1 MFNRIKYYTGV
12 GSRETPLSVQN
23 DMVRLAAAM
32 AAHYTLRSGGADGA
46 DTAFEAG
53 ARAVKGPA
61 DIFLPWRGFNKN
73 NSSLYGVSDQALA
86 LAKAVHPAWERL
98 SQGAQKLQARN
109 MYQVLGLDLESP
121 SDLLVCWTADG
132 CETEAA
138 RTSRTGGTASAIVLA
153 LRNQVPV
160 FNLANP
166 AARER
171 LAAYLMSADSLDV
184 SWLVQPV
191 GLVQASLF

>member
-12 GSRETPLSVQN
+12 GSRETPLPIQN
-23 DMVRLAAAM
+23 EMVRLAAAL

-53 ARAVKGPA
+53 ARSVRGPA
-61 DIFLPWRGFNKN
+61 DIFLPWRNFNGN
-73 NSSLYGVSDQALA
+73 SSSLYGVSDQAMA
-86 LAKAVHPAWERL
+86 MAKSVHPVWERL

-109 MYQVLGLDLESP
+109 MYQALGQDLDTP
-121 SDLLVCWTADG
+121 SDLLICWTADG
-132 CETEAA
+132 CESEAT

-166 AARER
+166 AARQR
-171 LAAYLMSADSLDV
+171 LADYLLDTDGLDV
-184 SWLVQPV
+184 AWLIQPA
-191 GLVQASLF
+191 GLTQAALF